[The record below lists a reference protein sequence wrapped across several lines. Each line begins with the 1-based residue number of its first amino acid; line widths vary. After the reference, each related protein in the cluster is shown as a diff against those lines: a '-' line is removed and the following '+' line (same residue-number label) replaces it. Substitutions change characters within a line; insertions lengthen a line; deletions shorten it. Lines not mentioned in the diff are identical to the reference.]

1 MTVLIDVNNGRWRC
15 CTHILV
21 RARTH
26 TQTMQSPRDERE
38 IGGGWLVM
46 KGDGRSENTYTI
58 NTMDGAQL

>member
-1 MTVLIDVNNGRWRC
+1 MTVLMLTVAGDAAH
-15 CTHILV
+15 TH
-21 RARTH
+21 RPH
-26 TQTMQSPRDERE
+26 TPRDERE